1 MFIST
6 SMVRVDLTKPVK
18 KILEVESVML
28 ARSIITVAGVLVVVP
43 ALAAELKPEQARQF
57 IAGKHFSYSCFEGST
72 GSGRVNPDGSVV
84 GTIQVRGSGPVHF
97 VTLPTG
103 TIKVEPNSI
112 CANVRGLLF
121 QPCFAVNQID
131 ARSFRGSISGLGFAY
146 CDFTRRN
153 PRLEVSTTTSPPT
166 QPADTSMM
174 RTSISE

>member
-1 MFIST
+1 
-6 SMVRVDLTKPVK
+6 
-18 KILEVESVML
+18 ML
-28 ARSIITVAGVLVVVP
+28 ARSIITVAGILAAMP
-43 ALAAELKPEQARQF
+43 ALAGELRPEQARQL
-57 IAGKHFSYSCFEGST
+57 IAGKHFSYTCFDGSN
-72 GSGRVNPDGSVV
+72 GSGRINADGSVV
-84 GTIQVRGSGPVHF
+84 GTLQVRGSGPVHF

-103 TIKVEPNSI
+103 TIRVQPDSI

-153 PRLEVSTTTSPPT
+153 PRLDVSASAPPPT
-166 QPADTSMM
+166 DTSVM

>member
-1 MFIST
+1 
-6 SMVRVDLTKPVK
+6 
-18 KILEVESVML
+18 
-28 ARSIITVAGVLVVVP
+28 VVP

-103 TIKVEPNSI
+103 TIKVQPDSI

>member
-1 MFIST
+1 
-6 SMVRVDLTKPVK
+6 
-18 KILEVESVML
+18 ML
-28 ARSIITVAGVLVVVP
+28 ARSIITVAGIIAAMP
-43 ALAAELKPEQARQF
+43 ALAAELRPEQARQF
-57 IAGKHFSYSCFEGST
+57 IAGKHFSYTCFDGSS
-72 GSGRVNPDGSVV
+72 GAGRVNADGSVV

-97 VTLPTG
+97 VSLPTG
-103 TIKVEPNSI
+103 TIRVQQDSI

-153 PRLEVSTTTSPPT
+153 PRLDVSASTP
-166 QPADTSMM
+166 QPADTSVM